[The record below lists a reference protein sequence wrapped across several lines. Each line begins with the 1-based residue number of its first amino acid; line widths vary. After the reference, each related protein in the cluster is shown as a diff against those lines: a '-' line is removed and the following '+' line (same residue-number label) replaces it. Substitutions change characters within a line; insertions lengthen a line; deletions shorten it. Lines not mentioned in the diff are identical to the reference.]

1 MADNVG
7 YTPGEGAQ
15 IAADEIAGVLHQRAK
30 VQFGDDGSATDVSAA
45 NPLPVAVVGVS
56 TETTLSALK
65 ASVDALNAKIAALEG
80 GRMPVALPAGSS
92 GLSNTELR
100 ATPLEVISSDSQ
112 FLEALAFR
120 ALAKLTYT
128 LTGQRV
134 DCGGSSVAVSS
145 LPTLA
150 NVTALAGIGYNTQ
163 NGQAIQQSQL
173 AYQCGFRRNIT

>member
-1 MADNVG
+1 MADNITVAPAAEGVQYALDDVG
-7 YTPGEGAQ
+7 
-15 IAADEIAGVLHQRAK
+15 GVLHQRVK
-30 VQFGDDGSATDVSAA
+30 VEFGEDGSATDVSAA
-45 NPLPVAVVGVS
+45 NPLPVAVSGVS
-56 TETTLSALK
+56 TEATLSALK
-65 ASVDALNAKIAALEG
+65 ASIDSLNAKVSAVNTNAVTINPAS
-80 GRMPVALPAGSS
+80 PV
-92 GLSNTELR
+92 
-100 ATPLEVISSDSQ
+100 EVISSDSQ

-150 NVTALAGIGYNTQ
+150 LVTSLAGLGYNTQ
-163 NGQAIQQSQL
+163 NGQSIQQSQL